1 MLKWRPDVLYREW
14 IDVDWR
20 GSRRVWNHVPSCW
33 IFFFLSFVGTHFI
46 RDSSLAG
53 DGHAFGVLVKT
64 HSTAILFCVCQIVNW
79 NDEEAR
85 LIFLQARTFESPIP
99 YVLSHNAKI
108 VIVTFFFSSYNGC
121 CYRLTTY
128 MDFLC
133 STLISDLYRFLQCA
147 VFFFSLIFSSSFF
160 FTEWISKVLKIVRF
174 QWCAHFFFLSID
186 LCCPLLCDVRC

>member
-1 MLKWRPDVLYREW
+1 MTPENTQVSKGFFVMPVPRQHLHLPLNWVKASGAFRRKCSTLPSVLLLLWSCTVLHSFRCSSDDLTYFTVNESTS
-14 IDVDWR
+14 IDVEAD
-20 GSRRVWNHVPSCW
+20 GCGTTFHLVDF
-33 IFFFLSFVGTHFI
+33 FFFLSFVGTHFI

-108 VIVTFFFSSYNGC
+108 VIVTFFSP
-121 CYRLTTY
+121 TT
-128 MDFLC
+128 MGVVIG
-133 STLISDLYRFLQCA
+133 SRRIWI
-147 VFFFSLIFSSSFF
+147 FF
-160 FTEWISKVLKIVRF
+160 VL
-174 QWCAHFFFLSID
+174 H
-186 LCCPLLCDVRC
+186 